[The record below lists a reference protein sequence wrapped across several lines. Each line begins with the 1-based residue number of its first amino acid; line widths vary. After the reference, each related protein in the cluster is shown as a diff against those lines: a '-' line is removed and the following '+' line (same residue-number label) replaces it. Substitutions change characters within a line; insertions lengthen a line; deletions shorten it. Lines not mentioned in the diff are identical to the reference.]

1 MKSQARVDA
10 GRKAKKDGHIK
21 ETALSQKLTE
31 QTGHKHETDGGNKTK
46 QDILCKILK
55 TFYSQKSASGKHTQ
69 VHLTPT
75 RIWCEYFNI
84 DGDLR
89 TWFDK
94 FFGLPRTGK
103 AGRVGT
109 SQIDNNLNQLA
120 LKWFNDNKMAIFDV
134 IVRHGAYDI
143 DGEIKKGESV
153 THVIWYNKREDTVE
167 KVVTVDYLADI
178 VRDGKWIWSTHV
190 KGNATVLWFMDK
202 NGNKLFHLQMK
213 GSGDLSQKNSLQF
226 HIYKPYVITK

>member
-1 MKSQARVDA
+1 MTSQARVDA

-21 ETALSQKLTE
+21 ETALSKKLTE
-31 QTGHKHETDGGNKTK
+31 QTGYKHETDGGNKTK

-55 TFYSQKSASGKHTQ
+55 TFYSQKSASSKHTQ

-75 RIWCEYFNI
+75 RIWCKYFNI

-94 FFGLPRTGK
+94 FFGEPLS
-103 AGRVGT
+103 GREGRLG
-109 SQIDNNLNQLA
+109 SSDIPDSLNQLA
-120 LKWFNDNKMAIFDV
+120 LDWFNDNKMSIFDV

-153 THVIWYNKREDTVE
+153 THVIWYNKRKDIVE
-167 KVVTVDYLADI
+167 KVVTVDYLADL
-178 VRDGKWIWSTHV
+178 VRGGKWTLNETTLH
-190 KGNATVLWFMDK
+190 FHDK
-202 NGNKLFHLQMK
+202 NGDKLFHLQMK
-213 GSGDLSQKNSLQF
+213 GSGRNKKTGKPTGQFNSLQF
-226 HIYKPYVITK
+226 HIYKVC